1 MHPGPCLEAPSL
13 GCLWEA
19 PLLEGLLVP
28 CRTSAGHP
36 RVSAEREGQGPRPQL
51 EGLSTLPPQS
61 RQSRVGAEGLLLPGP
76 VGAGRAWEG
85 GGCVFASVGSHS
97 VPAVC
102 SCTGSPPNPSGTVE
116 QAPGGWPGQV
126 PPARLLPAPLRVSF
140 RTPGPPLSSTPER
153 RLGDTPRSGNRAQPR
168 SPLRV
173 PLLSRRPQGARPP
186 RAGFSD
192 PCCSQSHRGESL
204 VPRPRQAARPARE
217 AAPLS
222 ASAGVLRSVL
232 RGEPERYVKT
242 LAARCVTARPAQR
255 GQLSA
260 ASSARPAGPPP
271 TPRGERQPA
280 PVVAGKARTF
290 R

>member
-1 MHPGPCLEAPSL
+1 MGHTAPLTAWPIQPPVLWTLRAGSGKRRGQGEAAAAPGGQQSGAWQGPAGVNPGVHPGPCLEAPSL
-13 GCLWEA
+13 GRLWEA

-28 CRTSAGHP
+28 CRASAGHP

-76 VGAGRAWEG
+76 VGAGWAWEG
-85 GGCVFASVGSHS
+85 GRCVFASVGSHS

-116 QAPGGWPGQV
+116 QAPGGWPGRV

-192 PCCSQSHRGESL
+192 PCCSQSHRGEL
-204 VPRPRQAARPARE
+204 P
-217 AAPLS
+217 
-222 ASAGVLRSVL
+222 G
-232 RGEPERYVKT
+232 
-242 LAARCVTARPAQR
+242 
-255 GQLSA
+255 GQLA
-260 ASSARPAGPPP
+260 
-271 TPRGERQPA
+271 PRGRQLH
-280 PVVAGKARTF
+280 
-290 R
+290 